1 MAKKVGWARR
11 KYNDVVAAL
20 VLATACALFLGVWL
34 GRGLSIPSPE
44 KSGGSA
50 ARAPGVR
57 RAVLVGVDDYAVF
70 PDLKYASADV
80 ELIRERLLTLG
91 FERENVVALT
101 TRTGKN
107 DAALLPN
114 LDNIERE
121 LAKTLDATGPNDAV
135 FFFFSGHGFQT
146 PEFDGAAPYVGF
158 APFDAAKKGV
168 VVDFASTFSLS
179 RFFERLAKTEARFK
193 WVVVDAC
200 REEIA
205 PSVAATAN
213 STSERRRGG
222 LSGDSTALGLLDA
235 PSGSVILQS
244 CDEGQYSYE
253 DDVLKHGVFT
263 YCLAESLT
271 SKGDINGDGEITL
284 LEAVTRTSTET
295 KRAKPTQTPYF
306 DIEATDVRLIAGIKT
321 DGAKPQV
328 DALTQTSNGT
338 TKTNAPSA
346 SRVAD
351 RTTPNVAND
360 ADARAWDRATQ
371 AGERNALTIGD
382 VECAFRWVPPGTFAM
397 GTPDDEPERNADF
410 EIRRETTLTEGF
422 WLMETEAT
430 QAFWLAATG
439 ANPSEFSKD
448 GARATSVVGIDAS
461 EFPVENVSWNDCRDV
476 AERLNAEGCAPPGW
490 KFALPTEA
498 QWERACRAGTTT
510 PFFWGAT
517 LNGDAANCDG
527 ENYPYGAEPGVSL
540 HRPARVG
547 SYPANPWGFFDM
559 HGNVEEQCA
568 DFFEEYSDAPA
579 TDPTGPT
586 VGVERVLRGGGW
598 KGRAKYCRS
607 GNRYK
612 VDPNLRSSGN
622 GVRFALIRD
631 GAEPEKER
639 EARSASAPRAKKEEN
654 ERARLYRLG
663 RALAFGLDGRKIDQA
678 AGFERLKE
686 ATDLGSFDAQAE
698 LAELYLN
705 GCVGTKADPDE
716 AFDLATDP
724 ANEGN
729 PFAQNVLA
737 ICYRDGLSSRQ
748 DEERSNAYF
757 TDACVGF
764 QTRQNDDVR
773 AATALGERYL
783 NGEGVAKDET
793 AAARLFLKAAEAD
806 YVPAMTRLGACFA
819 NGVGVEQDFEEAT
832 KWFLKAAELNDAVA
846 MLRLGTLYERGS
858 GVALD
863 RSEAAKWYRQAAAS
877 GNGDA
882 VSRLAALEEYERR
895 EAGNFD
901 AAEPLIDV
909 IAK

>member
-371 AGERNALTIGD
+371 AANA
-382 VECAFRWVPPGTFAM
+382 
-397 GTPDDEPERNADF
+397 
-410 EIRRETTLTEGF
+410 
-422 WLMETEAT
+422 
-430 QAFWLAATG
+430 
-439 ANPSEFSKD
+439 
-448 GARATSVVGIDAS
+448 
-461 EFPVENVSWNDCRDV
+461 
-476 AERLNAEGCAPPGW
+476 
-490 KFALPTEA
+490 
-498 QWERACRAGTTT
+498 
-510 PFFWGAT
+510 
-517 LNGDAANCDG
+517 
-527 ENYPYGAEPGVSL
+527 
-540 HRPARVG
+540 
-547 SYPANPWGFFDM
+547 
-559 HGNVEEQCA
+559 
-568 DFFEEYSDAPA
+568 
-579 TDPTGPT
+579 
-586 VGVERVLRGGGW
+586 
-598 KGRAKYCRS
+598 
-607 GNRYK
+607 
-612 VDPNLRSSGN
+612 
-622 GVRFALIRD
+622 
-631 GAEPEKER
+631 
-639 EARSASAPRAKKEEN
+639 
-654 ERARLYRLG
+654 
-663 RALAFGLDGRKIDQA
+663 
-678 AGFERLKE
+678 
-686 ATDLGSFDAQAE
+686 
-698 LAELYLN
+698 
-705 GCVGTKADPDE
+705 
-716 AFDLATDP
+716 
-724 ANEGN
+724 
-729 PFAQNVLA
+729 
-737 ICYRDGLSSRQ
+737 
-748 DEERSNAYF
+748 
-757 TDACVGF
+757 
-764 QTRQNDDVR
+764 TR
-773 AATALGERYL
+773 
-783 NGEGVAKDET
+783 
-793 AAARLFLKAAEAD
+793 
-806 YVPAMTRLGACFA
+806 
-819 NGVGVEQDFEEAT
+819 
-832 KWFLKAAELNDAVA
+832 
-846 MLRLGTLYERGS
+846 
-858 GVALD
+858 
-863 RSEAAKWYRQAAAS
+863 
-877 GNGDA
+877 
-882 VSRLAALEEYERR
+882 
-895 EAGNFD
+895 
-901 AAEPLIDV
+901 
-909 IAK
+909 